1 MEDSAE
7 QLGRKEWISAA
18 IEAAAEGGMDNVRVE
33 RLARRLRVTKGSF
46 YWHFK
51 DRSALLQALLEAW
64 QAMQTNSVIDTVEAV
79 GGRPQEILANV
90 VARIGEM
97 NVGLEVALRQWA
109 ATDDE
114 VYKVIVRIDEIRI
127 AHLQSIIARAGVPAE
142 RARERA
148 MLLYY
153 AFIGEVAF
161 GRPIA
166 PEDRATRMQ
175 GVREMIFSWP

>member
-1 MEDSAE
+1 MEESAE

-18 IEAAAEGGMDNVRVE
+18 IEAAAEGGIDNVRVE

-51 DRSALLQALLEAW
+51 DRNALLQALLEAW
-64 QAMQTNSVIDTVEAV
+64 QAMQTTTVIDKVEAI
-79 GGRPQEILANV
+79 GGQPREILANV
-90 VARIGEM
+90 IAHIGDM

-114 VYKVIVRIDEIRI
+114 VYKIIVRIDETRI
-127 AHLQSIIARAGVPAE
+127 SHLQSIIARAGIPVE

-153 AFIGEVAF
+153 AFIGEAAF

-175 GVREMIFSWP
+175 GIQEMIFSWP

>member
-1 MEDSAE
+1 MENIAE
-7 QLGRKEWISAA
+7 QLGRKEWIAAA
-18 IEAAAEGGMDNVRVE
+18 IEAASEGGIDNVRVE

-51 DRSALLQALLEAW
+51 DRNALLQALLEAW
-64 QAMQTNSVIDTVEAV
+64 QDMQTTAVIDNVEAV
-79 GGRPQEILANV
+79 GGQPREILANV
-90 VARIGEM
+90 ISHIGGM
-97 NVGLEVALRQWA
+97 NVGLEIALRQWA

-114 VYKVIVRIDEIRI
+114 VYKTIVRIDEVRI
-127 AHLQSIIARAGVPAE
+127 SHLQSIIARAGIPAE

-153 AFIGEVAF
+153 AFIGEAAF

-166 PEDRATRMQ
+166 PEDRATRMRGIQ
-175 GVREMIFSWP
+175 EMIFSWP